1 MELSESQKKFIDEN
15 CEKITDLTEL
25 TRATFDK
32 DSLDGRTKEGRAVR
46 EYLVNEGVSYET
58 KHVYPKE
65 DIQLTEEQK
74 EFSLRSSSDGMDSVQ
89 IASIIFSDKSQL
101 RRSVKTL
108 EQEPYN
114 FLTWIIDKEV
124 DGIPMFS
131 EIINPENILFSQE
144 YKLYDI
150 QGILI
155 NHVKS
160 NDNESSNSL
169 GGGGNMTTRH
179 LRNFINAIRENEKL
193 NSPIDD
199 AVISQ
204 SLVHYA
210 NLAYRSDQ
218 SFMIDQNS
226 GNGVVP
232 YLPLNELNKNK
243 QSGDN

>member
-1 MELSESQKKFIDEN
+1 MYDNMEAKFEFPNSKSIN
-15 CEKITDLTEL
+15 WNGRSRNAFGRK
-25 TRATFDK
+25 R
-32 DSLDGRTKEGRAVR
+32 DGGRGTIVYGTKG
-46 EYLVNEGVSYET
+46 
-58 KHVYPKE
+58 
-65 DIQLTEEQK
+65 
-74 EFSLRSSSDGMDSVQ
+74 SV
-89 IASIIFSDKSQL
+89 L
-101 RRSVKTL
+101 
-108 EQEPYN
+108 
-114 FLTWIIDKEV
+114 
-124 DGIPMFS
+124 
-131 EIINPENILFSQE
+131 INRQE

-226 GNGVVP
+226 GKI
-232 YLPLNELNKNK
+232 KNRK
-243 QSGDN
+243 AKKYWSRDYEPSWEIKKI